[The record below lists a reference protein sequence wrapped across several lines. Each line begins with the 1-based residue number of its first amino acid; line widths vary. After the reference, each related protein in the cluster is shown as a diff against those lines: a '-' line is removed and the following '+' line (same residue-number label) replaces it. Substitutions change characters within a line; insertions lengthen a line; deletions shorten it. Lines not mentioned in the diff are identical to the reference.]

1 MAGYPTI
8 DEIAR
13 ARARLGDLV
22 IETPAHHWRG
32 AEIEALTGPG
42 TEVFLKLELFQYTG
56 TFKPRGALTNLLSL
70 SAEQLKKGV
79 TAVSAGNHAIATA
92 YAAKVMGST
101 AKVAMI
107 RTASKIRIERCREYG
122 AEVILTDTIHQAF
135 DEVTRIQEEEG
146 RFFVHPFDGP
156 ITTLGTATAGWEFAR
171 QVEGLDAMII
181 PIGGGGLCA
190 GFSCALRQMQPQ
202 VRIIGV
208 EPVGAQTMSL
218 SFAQG
223 SPVEADKLETIA
235 DSLAPPYALEYSY
248 KMCRAFVDE
257 IVLITDDEMRR
268 AMRLMFEGIK
278 LAVEPAGAAALAAL
292 TGCLKDQLAGQRV
305 GVLVCGTNIAF
316 ADFCKIVGDS

>member
-1 MAGYPTI
+1 MASYPTV
-8 DEIAR
+8 DEIAQ
-13 ARARLGDLV
+13 ARERLGNLV
-22 IETPAHHWRG
+22 IETPVHQWRG
-32 AEIEALTGPG
+32 PEIEAVTAPG

-70 SAEQLKKGV
+70 SKAQLQKGV
-79 TAVSAGNHAIATA
+79 TAASAGNHAIATA
-92 YAAKVMGST
+92 YAASNLGST
-101 AKVAMI
+101 AKVVMI
-107 RTASKIRIERCREYG
+107 KSASKFRIEKCRQYG
-122 AEVILTDTIHQAF
+122 ADIIFTDTFPEAF
-135 DEVTRIQEEEG
+135 AEVTRIQDEEG

-171 QVEGLDAMII
+171 QVEGLDTMII

-190 GFSCALRQMQPQ
+190 GFSCALKQMQPQ

-292 TGCLKDQLAGQRV
+292 TGGLKDQLAGQRV

-316 ADFCKIVGDS
+316 ADFCKIVGSS

>member
-1 MAGYPTI
+1 MASYPTV
-8 DEIAR
+8 DEIAQ
-13 ARARLGDLV
+13 ARERLGNLV
-22 IETPAHHWRG
+22 IETPVHQWRG
-32 AEIEALTGPG
+32 PEIEAVTAPG

-70 SAEQLKKGV
+70 SKAQLQKGV
-79 TAVSAGNHAIATA
+79 TAASAGNHAIATA
-92 YAAKVMGST
+92 YAASNLGST
-101 AKVAMI
+101 AKVVMI
-107 RTASKIRIERCREYG
+107 KSASKFRIEKCRQYG
-122 AEVILTDTIHQAF
+122 ADIIFTDTFPEAF
-135 DEVTRIQEEEG
+135 AEVTRIQDEEG

-190 GFSCALRQMQPQ
+190 GFSCALKQMQPQ
-202 VRIIGV
+202 VRILGV

-223 SPVEADKLETIA
+223 SPVKADKLETIA

-248 KMCRAFVDE
+248 KMCRTYVDE
-257 IVLITDDEMRR
+257 IVLITDHEMRR
-268 AMRLMFEGIK
+268 AMRLMFDGIK
-278 LAVEPAGAAALAAL
+278 LAVEPAGAAAIAAL

-305 GVLVCGTNIAF
+305 GVLVSGTNIGLE
-316 ADFCKIVGDS
+316 DFCGLINE